1 MQYEV
6 FKGAKR
12 IKTINTLEA
21 KDIAEAAKLAG
32 LTEPKFPAG
41 TSTTFGNFAWQ
52 WFTAED
58 GTSYAMEVI
67 EVTDVKEVIEA

>member
-12 IKTINTLEA
+12 IKTIDA

-32 LTEPKFPAG
+32 LTEPQFASSA
-41 TSTTFGNFAWQ
+41 STKYLMLAWQ
-52 WFTAED
+52 WFTSED

-67 EVTDVKEVIEA
+67 EA